1 MVSEEMYVLGTKKS
15 TIRTIFEFGQ
25 KRAAEVG
32 AENVFDF
39 SLGNPNVPAPGFI
52 RDAAVDI
59 LMHGDPTEVHGY
71 TIAPGKPAV
80 REVLA
85 ADLKRRFGMEV
96 TGKNL
101 FMTAGAAASVT
112 ITFKALTEPG
122 DEFVT
127 FAPFFPEYRVFVEA
141 CGGKLVV
148 VTAKTDDFQIDLTA
162 LERALTPQTKA
173 VIVNSPNNP
182 SGAVYSETTIR
193 RLADLLRAKE
203 QEYGHPIFIVA
214 DEPYR
219 EIVYDGASV
228 PCIPLFYDNTIVCY
242 SYSKSFSLP
251 GERIGYIVVPD
262 TAADFA
268 RIYGAIAGAA
278 RVLTHVNAPSLW
290 QLVVARCAGK
300 AADLSTYAKNAAL
313 LYDGLTAL
321 GFSCVRP
328 QGAFYLFPQALEPDD
343 AAFCRRA
350 QEYDLLLVPG
360 RDFGCPGYF
369 RAAYCVRTK
378 MIEKSLP
385 RFEELAKSYKS
396 ISE

>member
-39 SLGNPNVPAPGFI
+39 SLGNPNVPAPDFI

-148 VTAKTDDFQIDLTA
+148 VPAKTDDFQIDLTA

-193 RLADLLRAKE
+193 HLADLLRAKE

-262 TAADFA
+262 TGADFA

-378 MIEKSLP
+378 MIEKSLL

>member
-39 SLGNPNVPAPGFI
+39 SLGNPNVPAPDFI

-148 VTAKTDDFQIDLTA
+148 VPAKTDDFQIDLTA

-182 SGAVYSETTIR
+182 SGAVYRETTIR
-193 RLADLLRAKE
+193 RLADLLRVKE

-328 QGAFYLFPQALEPDD
+328 QGAFYLFPQALDPDD

-385 RFEELAKSYKS
+385 RFEALAKSYKS

>member
-39 SLGNPNVPAPGFI
+39 SLGNPNVPAPDFI

-148 VTAKTDDFQIDLTA
+148 VPAKTDDFQIDLTA
-162 LERALTPQTKA
+162 LEQVLTPQTKA

-182 SGAVYSETTIR
+182 SGAVYRETTIR

-385 RFEELAKSYKS
+385 RFEELTKSYKS

>member
-39 SLGNPNVPAPGFI
+39 SLGNPNVPVPDFI

-112 ITFKALTEPG
+112 ITFKALIEPG

-148 VTAKTDDFQIDLTA
+148 VPAKTDDFQIDLTA
-162 LERALTPQTKA
+162 LERVLTPQTKA

-182 SGAVYSETTIR
+182 SGAVYRETTIR

-313 LYDGLTAL
+313 LYDGLTVL

-343 AAFCRRA
+343 AAFCCRA

-385 RFEELAKSYKS
+385 RFEALAKSYKS

>member
-39 SLGNPNVPAPGFI
+39 SLGNPNVPAPNFI

-148 VTAKTDDFQIDLTA
+148 VPAKTDDFQIDLTA
-162 LERALTPQTKA
+162 LERVLTPQTKA

-182 SGAVYSETTIR
+182 SGAVYRETTIR

-262 TAADFA
+262 TAADLA

>member
-15 TIRTIFEFGQ
+15 TIRTIFEFGK

-39 SLGNPNVPAPGFI
+39 SLGNPNVPAPDFI

-112 ITFKALTEPG
+112 ITFKALIEPG

-148 VTAKTDDFQIDLTA
+148 VPAKTDDFQIDLTA

-182 SGAVYSETTIR
+182 SGAVYRETTIR

-228 PCIPLFYDNTIVCY
+228 PCIPLLYDNTIVCY

>member
-39 SLGNPNVPAPGFI
+39 SLGNPNVPAPDFI

-148 VTAKTDDFQIDLTA
+148 VPAKTDDFQIDLTA

-300 AADLSTYAKNAAL
+300 AADLSTYARNAAL
-313 LYDGLTAL
+313 LYDGLTPL

-385 RFEELAKSYKS
+385 RFEALAKSYKS

>member
-39 SLGNPNVPAPGFI
+39 SLGNPNVPVPDFI

-80 REVLA
+80 REALA
-85 ADLKRRFGMEV
+85 ADLRHRFGMEV

-148 VTAKTDDFQIDLTA
+148 VPAKTDDFQIDLTA
-162 LERALTPQTKA
+162 LERVLTPQTKA

-182 SGAVYSETTIR
+182 SGAVYRETTIR

-360 RDFGCPGYF
+360 RDFGCSGYF

-385 RFEELAKSYKS
+385 RFEALAKSYKS

>member
-39 SLGNPNVPAPGFI
+39 SLGNPNVPAPDFI

-85 ADLKRRFGMEV
+85 ADLKRRFGVEV

-148 VTAKTDDFQIDLTA
+148 VPAKTDDFQIDLTA
-162 LERALTPQTKA
+162 LEQVLTPQTKA

-182 SGAVYSETTIR
+182 SGAVYRETTIR

-251 GERIGYIVVPD
+251 GERIGYIIVPD

>member
-39 SLGNPNVPAPGFI
+39 SLGNPNVPAPDFI

-148 VTAKTDDFQIDLTA
+148 VPAKTDDFQIDLTA
-162 LERALTPQTKA
+162 LERVLTPQTKA

-182 SGAVYSETTIR
+182 SGAVYRETTIR

-343 AAFCRRA
+343 AAFCRSA

-385 RFEELAKSYKS
+385 RFEALAKSYKS

>member
-39 SLGNPNVPAPGFI
+39 SLGNPNVPVPDFI

-148 VTAKTDDFQIDLTA
+148 VPAKTDDFQIDLTA
-162 LERALTPQTKA
+162 LERVLTPQTKA

-182 SGAVYSETTIR
+182 SGAVYRETTIR

-385 RFEELAKSYKS
+385 RFEALAKSYKS

>member
-39 SLGNPNVPAPGFI
+39 SLGNPNVPAPDFI

-148 VTAKTDDFQIDLTA
+148 VPAKTDDFQIDLTA
-162 LERALTPQTKA
+162 LERVLTPQTKA

-193 RLADLLRAKE
+193 HLADLLRAKE

-251 GERIGYIVVPD
+251 GERIGYIVVPN
-262 TAADFA
+262 TGADFA

-300 AADLSTYAKNAAL
+300 AADLSTYARNAAL

-385 RFEELAKSYKS
+385 RFEELTKSYKS

>member
-39 SLGNPNVPAPGFI
+39 SLGNPNVPAPDFI

-148 VTAKTDDFQIDLTA
+148 VPAKTDDFQIDLTA
-162 LERALTPQTKA
+162 LEQVLTPQTKA

-182 SGAVYSETTIR
+182 SGAVYRETTIR

-385 RFEELAKSYKS
+385 RFEALAKSYKS

>member
-39 SLGNPNVPAPGFI
+39 SLGNPNVPVPDFI

-71 TIAPGKPAV
+71 TIAPGKSAV
-80 REVLA
+80 REALA
-85 ADLKRRFGMEV
+85 ADLKHRFGMEV

-148 VTAKTDDFQIDLTA
+148 VPAKTDDFQIDLTA
-162 LERALTPQTKA
+162 LERVLTPQTKA

-182 SGAVYSETTIR
+182 SGAVYRETTIR
-193 RLADLLRAKE
+193 RLTDLLRAKE

>member
-39 SLGNPNVPAPGFI
+39 SLGNPNVPAPDFI

-148 VTAKTDDFQIDLTA
+148 VPAKTDDFQIDLTA

-182 SGAVYSETTIR
+182 SGAVYRETTIR

-385 RFEELAKSYKS
+385 QFKELAKSYKS

>member
-39 SLGNPNVPAPGFI
+39 SLGNPNVPVPDFI

-80 REVLA
+80 REALA

-148 VTAKTDDFQIDLTA
+148 VPAKTDDFQIDLTA
-162 LERALTPQTKA
+162 LERVLTPQTKA

-182 SGAVYSETTIR
+182 SGAVYRETTIR

-385 RFEELAKSYKS
+385 RFEALAKSYKS